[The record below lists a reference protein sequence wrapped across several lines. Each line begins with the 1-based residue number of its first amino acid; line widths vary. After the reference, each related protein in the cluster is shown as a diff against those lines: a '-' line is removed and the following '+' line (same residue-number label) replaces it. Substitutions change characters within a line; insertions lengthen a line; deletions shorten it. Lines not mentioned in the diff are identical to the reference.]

1 MRRASQIIERL
12 SKIASV
18 APQDRLARQPQR
30 THTVK
35 TIVRV
40 MMHSTLAAVAVAH
53 GQTAQDPKGGSGLPQ
68 STAAF
73 HAVAVRNPLH
83 ARLHA
88 LASRSIESVVKD
100 RRYIHQH
107 PELSNREFETSA
119 YIAARARALGLEVRT
134 PIGKTGV
141 VAVLHGAKPG
151 PTVALRAE
159 LDALPYT
166 EEVDL
171 PFKSTVRATS
181 PSGETVGV
189 MHACG
194 HDAHMAM
201 LLGVAEIFMLMK
213 DQLPGTIVLI
223 FQPGEE
229 GPPPGERD
237 GALQLIDAGVLS
249 GDPRPEVIFG
259 AHLLTQ
265 LETGKIGYRAG
276 AQQAGSDE
284 IDITVHGR
292 QANLDTPWDG
302 VDAIVVGSQIVLG
315 LQTIVSRQVDLTKSP
330 AVLSVMDI
338 HGGHFNALADSLRM
352 SVALDWY
359 DRDLRQDMI
368 DRIRRTAANIALG
381 SGATAEAKLVPEM
394 YVPSIY
400 NDPRLSARM
409 LPTLRRVAG
418 EDRLIE
424 IGLLPFADDF
434 AFYQEKIPGLFVIL
448 GARAAGDQFIPNHSP
463 KFHIDES
470 SMVVGVRTLAHLTLD
485 YMLGAQ
491 GAK

>member
-1 MRRASQIIERL
+1 
-12 SKIASV
+12 
-18 APQDRLARQPQR
+18 
-30 THTVK
+30 VK
-35 TIVRV
+35 TSLRV
-40 MMHSTLAAVAVAH
+40 MMHCTLAAVAVAH
-53 GQTAQDPKGGSGLPQ
+53 GQASQDTTGGSALPQ
-68 STAAF
+68 ATAAF
-73 HAVAVRNPLH
+73 HAVDARNPLH
-83 ARLHA
+83 ARLDA
-88 LASRSIESVVKD
+88 LASRGFDAVIKD

-119 YIAARARALGLEVRT
+119 YIAARVLALGLEVRT

-171 PFKSTVRATS
+171 PFKSTVQAKD

-201 LLGVAEIFMLMK
+201 LLGVASVFMQMR
-213 DQLPGTIVLI
+213 DQLPGTIVFI

-229 GPPPGERD
+229 GPPPGELD
-237 GALQLIDAGVLS
+237 GALQLINAGVLR

-265 LETGKIGYRAG
+265 LETGQVGYRAG
-276 AQQAGSDE
+276 ALESGTDE

-292 QANLDTPWDG
+292 QANADTPWSG
-302 VDAIVVGSQIVLG
+302 VDAIVVGSQIVLA
-315 LQTIVSRQVDLTKSP
+315 LQTIASRQVDLTKSP
-330 AVLSVMDI
+330 FVLSIMEI
-338 HGGHFNALADSLRM
+338 QGGRYGAVADSLRM
-352 SVALDWY
+352 SLVVDWY
-359 DRDLRQDMI
+359 GPDLRQDVI
-368 DRIRRTAANIALG
+368 DRVRRTAENIALG
-381 SGATAEAKLVPEM
+381 SGATAEVKVVPEM
-394 YVPSIY
+394 YLPSVY
-400 NDPRLSARM
+400 NDPRLLARM
-409 LPTLRRVAG
+409 LPTLRRIAG
-418 EDRLIE
+418 DHLIE
-424 IGLLPFADDF
+424 VGPLPFNDDF
-434 AFYQEKIPGLFVIL
+434 AFYQEKIPGLFLVL
-448 GARAAGDQFIPNHSP
+448 GARAAGDEFIPNHSP

-470 SMVVGVRTLAHLTLD
+470 SILVGVRTLGHLTLD

-491 GAK
+491 AAK